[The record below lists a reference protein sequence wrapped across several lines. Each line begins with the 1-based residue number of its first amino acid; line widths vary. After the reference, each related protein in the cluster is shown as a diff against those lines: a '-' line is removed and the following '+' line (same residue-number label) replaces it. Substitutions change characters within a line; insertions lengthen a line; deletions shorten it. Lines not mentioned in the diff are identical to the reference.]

1 MNANAFNLKKKVDK
15 MQKEDLLNAINKDG
29 SGEDLIVKNI
39 SEQVWSFLCDRED
52 DTNDGILMMLIGRL
66 KRETGPE
73 TANVLDSWTRQLE
86 TTEAA

>member
-1 MNANAFNLKKKVDK
+1 
-15 MQKEDLLNAINKDG
+15 MQKEELITAINKDG

-66 KRETGPE
+66 KRETGSE
-73 TANVLDSWTRQLE
+73 TANVLDSWIRQLE